1 MNSNLL
7 KFSQWSGAQAK
18 EIGREKGSPSSK
30 GQAPVLEQRR
40 QYSTRRRGPIERI
53 GAAPV
58 AVFINW
64 NIYVGRGDAQFPLH
78 FALRFFFAFQI

>member
-1 MNSNLL
+1 M
-7 KFSQWSGAQAK
+7 
-18 EIGREKGSPSSK
+18 
-30 GQAPVLEQRR
+30 LERRR
-40 QYSTRRRGPIERI
+40 QFSARRQGPIERN
-53 GAAPV
+53 GAAQV